1 MSNNTVKERLLNALT
16 WLLHFCRF
24 LWRRFIEQRG
34 LQTASS
40 LAYVTLLSLVPL
52 FTVMFGFIGG
62 LPVFEKLSSEIQSF
76 MFSNFVPAFSDAIAQ
91 SLLAFSEKARQ
102 LTFTGTL
109 VLVLIA
115 LMLIATIDDAL
126 NKVWHVK
133 SRRNPLASFL
143 VYWAVLTLGP
153 LLVGVGLVSTSY
165 LLSLPLLDD
174 VYSAFSLKARLLR
187 IMPFISTSIAFT
199 LLYILVPNCYVNKR
213 HALISGIIAAIL
225 FELAKFGFGIYVT
238 AMPSYQ
244 AIYGAIAV
252 IPIFLIW
259 IYLSWVVLILGA
271 HINYCLSNFDRQ
283 DLINGSVSDWDLTHV
298 YRIIGELWLAQKRG
312 DALSVQALKRKGVR
326 LPQNRITEILDIL
339 QQGRCVRR
347 TSGGQYMLSRDM
359 DDVSVADLHRLLPC
373 KLFNRD
379 RLVDGDPWEASLTS
393 LFDSYRSGMDEVL
406 STSLADLLKEVD
418 VSKS

>member
-1 MSNNTVKERLLNALT
+1 MSDNTVTERSMNVLT

-62 LPVFEKLSSEIQSF
+62 LPVFEKLSGEIQSF
-76 MFSNFVPAFSDAIAQ
+76 MFSNFVPTFSEAIEQ
-91 SLLAFSEKARQ
+91 SLLVFSEKARQ

-126 NKVWHVK
+126 NRVWHVK
-133 SRRNPLASFL
+133 SRRSPPARFL

-153 LLVGVGLVSTSY
+153 LLVGAGLVSTSY

-174 VYSAFSLKARLLR
+174 VYSTFSLKARLLR

-213 HALISGIIAAIL
+213 HALISGVIAAIL

-238 AMPSYQ
+238 AMPTYQ
-244 AIYGAIAV
+244 AIYGAIAA

-271 HINYCLSNFDRQ
+271 HINYCLSNFDQQ
-283 DLINGSVSDWDLTHV
+283 DFMSGSGGDWDLTHV
-298 YRIIGELWLAQKRG
+298 YRIIGELWLAQKQG
-312 DALSVQALKRKGVR
+312 SSLSVQALKQKGVR
-326 LPQNRITEILDIL
+326 LSQNRITEILDIL
-339 QQGRCVRR
+339 QQGRCVHR
-347 TSGGQYMLSRDM
+347 TTGGQYMLSRDM
-359 DDVSVADLHRLLPC
+359 DDVSVADLYRLLPC
-373 KLFNRD
+373 KLFNREQLGD
-379 RLVDGDPWEASLTS
+379 RDPWELSLAGIY
-393 LFDSYRSGMDEVL
+393 DSYRRGVDESL
-406 STSLADLLKEVD
+406 STKLADLLRQVEID
-418 VSKS
+418 KS

>member
-1 MSNNTVKERLLNALT
+1 MSDNTVTERSMNVLT

-62 LPVFEKLSSEIQSF
+62 LPVFEKLSGEIQSF
-76 MFSNFVPAFSDAIAQ
+76 MFSNFVPTFSEAIEQ
-91 SLLAFSEKARQ
+91 SLLVFSEKARQ

-126 NKVWHVK
+126 NRVWHVK
-133 SRRNPLASFL
+133 SRRSPPARFL

-153 LLVGVGLVSTSY
+153 LLVGAGLVSTSY

-174 VYSAFSLKARLLR
+174 VYSTFSLKARLLR

-213 HALISGIIAAIL
+213 HALISGVIAAIL

-238 AMPSYQ
+238 AMPTYQ

-271 HINYCLSNFDRQ
+271 HINYCLSNFDQQ
-283 DLINGSVSDWDLTHV
+283 DFMSGSGGEWDLTHV
-298 YRIIGELWLAQKRG
+298 YRIIGELWLAQKQG
-312 DALSVQALKRKGVR
+312 SSLSVRALKQKGVR
-326 LPQNRITEILDIL
+326 LSQNRIAKILGIL
-339 QQGRCVRR
+339 QEGHWVHR

-379 RLVDGDPWEASLTS
+379 RLVNNDPWEASLTS

-418 VSKS
+418 VSKT